1 MEKAIKQETTQKRK
15 RSFRLPSAFVIL
27 LSIIIVLAILT
38 WLIPA
43 GQYEYVEE
51 GGVTKP
57 IAGTFHYVDQNP
69 QGVIDVILAP
79 ISGFIDGIEVIT
91 FILVIGGFLG
101 VVMRTG
107 AINKGIARLIIKLNG
122 KEKWLIPI
130 LMLFFAVG
138 GSTYGMS
145 EETLPF
151 YPLLIPAFISAGYTA
166 TTAVSVILLGAGLG
180 VIASTVNP
188 FSTGIA
194 SGFAGISLGDGIML
208 RLIIF
213 IALVGFGI
221 WFIMRYSEKT
231 RNTKLEVQNLKNSDT
246 APLTKKEI
254 LVLSLFGFSF
264 LLMIYAVI
272 PFNDIGISF
281 LPTWGWWFAELSAWF
296 FFMSVLIGVVY
307 RMKETEIG
315 ESFVRGAADM
325 LGVVF
330 IIGISRGIT
339 IIMNDGM
346 ITDTILHYGE
356 MLLTGTGSYIFIA
369 LSYIFYLPLSFL
381 IPSTSGLATLS
392 MPILAP
398 MADFAGISR
407 ALMVT
412 IFQSSCGIINLIT
425 PTSAVVMGALAFGK
439 IPYQNWLKFI
449 WKFVLGIF
457 LLIGLLMIISAL
469 F

>member
-1 MEKAIKQETTQKRK
+1 MEKALNQTTSNKKR

-27 LSIIIVLAILT
+27 LAIIVLLAILT

-43 GQYEYVEE
+43 GQYDYIEE
-51 GGVTKP
+51 GGVMKP
-57 IAGTFHYVDQNP
+57 IAGTFHYVTPNP

-79 ISGFIDGIEVIT
+79 VNGFIDGIEIIT
-91 FILVIGGFLG
+91 FILIIGGFLG
-101 VVMRTG
+101 VVMKTG
-107 AINKGIARLIIKLNG
+107 AINKGIAHLILRLNG
-122 KEKWLIPI
+122 KEKWMIPI
-130 LMLFFAVG
+130 LMLFFALG
-138 GSTYGMS
+138 GSTYGMA

-151 YPLLIPAFISAGYTA
+151 YPLLIPAFLSAGYTA
-166 TTAVSVILLGAGLG
+166 LTAVAVILLGAGLG

-188 FSTGIA
+188 FATGIA
-194 SGFAGISLGDGIML
+194 SGFAGISLGDGILL

-213 IALVGFGI
+213 LLLLGAGI
-221 WFIMRYSEKT
+221 RFVMRYAEKNRDHT
-231 RNTKLEVQNLKNSDT
+231 REAANLKNK
-246 APLTKKEI
+246 APEPLTKKDR
-254 LVLSLFGFSF
+254 LVLVLFAFSF

-272 PFNDIGISF
+272 PFDEMGITF

-296 FFMSVLIGVVY
+296 LFMAILIGVLY
-307 RMKETEIG
+307 RMKELEIG
-315 ESFVRGAADM
+315 ESFIRGAADM

-356 MLLTGTGSYIFIA
+356 TLLSGTGSYLFVG
-369 LSYIFYLPLSFL
+369 LSYLFYLPLSFL

-398 MADFAGISR
+398 MADFAGVSR

-412 IFQSSCGIINLIT
+412 VFQSSCGLINLIT

-439 IPYQNWLKFI
+439 ISYPRWIQFI
-449 WKFVLGIF
+449 WKFVLVIF
-457 LLIGLLMIISAL
+457 LCIGALLTGSAL

>member
-1 MEKAIKQETTQKRK
+1 MEKALRQESTQKKK

-27 LSIIIVLAILT
+27 LAIIIVLAILT
-38 WLIPA
+38 WIIPA
-43 GQYEYVEE
+43 GQYDYIEE
-51 GGVTKP
+51 NGVAKP
-57 IAGTFHYVDQNP
+57 IAGSFHYVEQNP
-69 QGVIDVILAP
+69 QGIIDVILAP
-79 ISGFIDGIEVIT
+79 ISGFIDGIEIIT
-91 FILVIGGFLG
+91 FILAIGGFLG
-101 VVMRTG
+101 VVMKTG
-107 AINKGIARLIIKLNG
+107 AINKGISRLIIKLNG

-130 LMLFFAVG
+130 LMLCFAVG
-138 GSTYGMS
+138 GSTFGMA
-145 EETLPF
+145 EETLAF
-151 YPLLIPAFISAGYTA
+151 YPLLIPAFMSAGYTA
-166 TTAVSVILLGAGLG
+166 MTAVSVILLGAGIG

-188 FSTGIA
+188 FATGIA
-194 SGFAGISLGDGIML
+194 SGFAGISLGDGILL
-208 RLIIF
+208 RLLIF
-213 IALVGFGI
+213 VVLAGFAI
-221 WFIMRYSEKT
+221 WFVMRYAEKT
-231 RNTKLEVQNLKNSDT
+231 RSLQKEQQTIDKNHNE
-246 APLTKKEI
+246 PLSKKEI
-254 LVLSLFGFSF
+254 LVLSLFGLSF

-272 PFNDIGISF
+272 PFSDMGINF

-296 FFMSVLIGVVY
+296 FFMSIVIGLVY

-315 ESFVRGAADM
+315 ESFVSGAADM

-356 MLLTGTGSYIFIA
+356 TLLTGTGSYIFIA

-412 IFQSSCGIINLIT
+412 IFQSAAGIINLIT

-457 LLIGLLMIISAL
+457 LLIGVLMIITSWL
-469 F
+469 

>member
-1 MEKAIKQETTQKRK
+1 MDKAIRENTAPKKK
-15 RSFRLPSAFVIL
+15 WSFKLPSAYVIL
-27 LSIIIVLAILT
+27 LSIIVILAILT
-38 WLIPA
+38 WFIPA

-51 GGVTKP
+51 GGSLKP
-57 IAGTFHYVDQNP
+57 VAGTFHYVEANP
-69 QGVIDVILAP
+69 QGIVDVILAP
-79 ISGFIDGIEVIT
+79 IRGFIDGIEIIT
-91 FILVIGGFLG
+91 FILAIGGFLG
-101 VVMRTG
+101 VVMKTG
-107 AINKGIARLIIKLNG
+107 AINKGIARLIMKLNG

-130 LMLFFAVG
+130 LMLAFAIG
-138 GSTYGMS
+138 GSTFGMA
-145 EETLPF
+145 EETLAF
-151 YPLLIPAFISAGYTA
+151 YPLLIPAFMSAGYTA
-166 TTAVSVILLGAGLG
+166 LTAVSVILLGAGVG
-180 VIASTVNP
+180 VVASTVNP

-194 SGFAGISLGDGIML
+194 SGFAGISLGDGILL
-208 RLIIF
+208 RLVIF
-213 IALVGFGI
+213 TALVVFAI
-221 WFIMRYSEKT
+221 WFIMRYAEKN
-231 RNTKLEVQNLKNSDT
+231 RSLEREHLTVEKNDNE
-246 APLTKKEI
+246 PLTKKEI
-254 LVLSLFGFSF
+254 LVLALFGFSF

-272 PFNDIGISF
+272 PFNEMGIDF

-296 FFMSVLIGVVY
+296 FFMAVIIGLVY

-315 ESFVRGAADM
+315 ESFVMGAADM

-356 MLLTGTGSYIFIA
+356 MLLTGTASYLFIG

-412 IFQSSCGIINLIT
+412 IFQSAAGIINLIT

-439 IPYQNWLKFI
+439 IPYQHWLKFI

-457 LLIGLLMIISAL
+457 LLIGILMIITAL
-469 F
+469 L

>member
-1 MEKAIKQETTQKRK
+1 MEKVIEKTAATKKK

-27 LSIIIVLAILT
+27 LSIIIILAILT

-43 GQYEYVEE
+43 GQYDYIEE
-51 GGVTKP
+51 GGVLKP
-57 IAGTFHYVDQNP
+57 IAGTFHYVEQNP
-69 QGVIDVILAP
+69 QGIIDVILAP
-79 ISGFIDGIEVIT
+79 IKGFIDGIEIIT

-101 VVMRTG
+101 VVMQTG
-107 AINKGIARLIIKLNG
+107 AINKGIARLITKLNG
-122 KEKWLIPI
+122 KEKWLIAI

-138 GSTYGMS
+138 GSTYGMA

-151 YPLLIPAFISAGYTA
+151 YPLLIPAFLSAGYTA
-166 TTAVSVILLGAGLG
+166 TTAVAVILLGAGLG

-194 SGFAGISLGDGIML
+194 SGFAGISLGDGIFL
-208 RLIIF
+208 RVAIF
-213 IALVGFGI
+213 IILLGFGI
-221 WFIMRYSEKT
+221 WFVMRYAEKT
-231 RNTKLEVQNLKNSDT
+231 KKAKTEISTDQNTNT
-246 APLTKKEI
+246 PLTKKEI
-254 LVLSLFGFSF
+254 LVLVLFAFSF

-272 PFNDIGISF
+272 PFEDMGITF

-356 MLLTGTGSYIFIA
+356 TLLTGTGSYIFVG
-369 LSYIFYLPLSFL
+369 LSYILYLPLSFL

-412 IFQSSCGIINLIT
+412 IFQSSCGLINLIT

-449 WKFVLGIF
+449 WKFILGIF
-457 LLIGLLMIISAL
+457 ILIGILMLISLL

>member
-1 MEKAIKQETTQKRK
+1 MEKVIEKTAATKKK

-27 LSIIIVLAILT
+27 LSIIIILAILT

-43 GQYEYVEE
+43 GQYDYIEE
-51 GGVTKP
+51 GGVLKP
-57 IAGTFHYVDQNP
+57 IAGTFHYVEQNP
-69 QGVIDVILAP
+69 QGIIDVILAP
-79 ISGFIDGIEVIT
+79 IKGFIDGIEIIT

-101 VVMRTG
+101 VVMQTG
-107 AINKGIARLIIKLNG
+107 AINKGIARLIAKLNG
-122 KEKWLIPI
+122 KEKWLIAI

-138 GSTYGMS
+138 GSTYGMA

-151 YPLLIPAFISAGYTA
+151 YPLLIPAFLSAGYTA
-166 TTAVSVILLGAGLG
+166 TTAVAVILLGAGLG

-194 SGFAGISLGDGIML
+194 SGFAGISLGDGIFL
-208 RLIIF
+208 RVAIF
-213 IALVGFGI
+213 IILLGFGI
-221 WFIMRYSEKT
+221 WFVMRYAEKT
-231 RNTKLEVQNLKNSDT
+231 KKAKTEISTDQNTNT
-246 APLTKKEI
+246 PLTKKEI
-254 LVLSLFGFSF
+254 LVLVLFAFSF

-272 PFNDIGISF
+272 PFEDMGITF

-356 MLLTGTGSYIFIA
+356 TLLTGTGSYIFVG
-369 LSYIFYLPLSFL
+369 LSYILYLPLSFL

-412 IFQSSCGIINLIT
+412 IFQSSCGLINLIT

-449 WKFVLGIF
+449 WKFILGIF
-457 LLIGLLMIISAL
+457 ILIGILMLISLL

>member
-1 MEKAIKQETTQKRK
+1 MEKVLRQETTQKKK

-38 WLIPA
+38 WIIPA
-43 GQYEYVEE
+43 GQYEYIEE
-51 GGVTKP
+51 GGVSKP
-57 IAGTFHYVDQNP
+57 VAGSFHYVEQNP
-69 QGVIDVILAP
+69 QGVVDVILAP
-79 ISGFIDGIEVIT
+79 ISGFIDGIEIIT
-91 FILVIGGFLG
+91 FILAIGGFLG
-101 VVMRTG
+101 VMMKTG
-107 AINKGIARLIIKLNG
+107 AINKGIARLINKLNG

-130 LMLFFAVG
+130 LMLCFAVG
-138 GSTYGMS
+138 GSTFGMA
-145 EETLPF
+145 EETLAF
-151 YPLLIPAFISAGYTA
+151 YPLLIPAFVSAGYTA
-166 TTAVSVILLGAGLG
+166 MTAVSVILIGAGIG

-194 SGFAGISLGDGIML
+194 SGFAGISLGDGIGL
-208 RLIIF
+208 RLVIF
-213 IALVGFGI
+213 AALVGFAI
-221 WFIMRYSEKT
+221 WFVMRYAAKT
-231 RNTKLEVQNLKNSDT
+231 RNLQPET
-246 APLTKKEI
+246 AKAAADSNEPLNKKEI

-272 PFNDIGISF
+272 PFSDMGIDF

-296 FFMSVLIGVVY
+296 FFMSVVIGVVY
-307 RMKETEIG
+307 RMKEVEIG

-356 MLLTGTGSYIFIA
+356 MLLTGTGSYIFIG

-412 IFQSSCGIINLIT
+412 IFQSAAGIINLVT

-439 IPYQNWLKFI
+439 IPYQNWLKYI
-449 WKFVLGIF
+449 WKFVIGIF
-457 LLIGLLMIISAL
+457 LLIGVLMMLTAL